1 MELIDYNCRIC
12 GHLTKQRERVVTN
25 NLPPNVKV
33 LECTVCSTMGIC
45 LMEGFDDE

>member
-1 MELIDYNCRIC
+1 MELLDYNCRIC
-12 GHLTKQRERVVTN
+12 QRLTKQRERVVTN

-45 LMEGFDDE
+45 LMEDSKND

>member
-1 MELIDYNCRIC
+1 MELLDYNCRIC
-12 GHLTKQRERVVTN
+12 KRLTKQRERVVTN

-45 LMEGFDDE
+45 LMDVFNDE

>member
-1 MELIDYNCRIC
+1 MELLDYNCRIC
-12 GHLTKQRERVVTN
+12 QRLTKQRERVVTN

-45 LMEGFDDE
+45 LMDQFNDE